1 MFHTRPNIGLQA
13 TPLARPHTWRV
24 FHAYHVPPAVAFK
37 EVASG
42 ALEAQ
47 RWAALNPR
55 RPCRTGNRIACE
67 QRTNLLSYSE

>member
-13 TPLARPHTWRV
+13 TPLARPAIRRV
-24 FHAYHVPPAVAFK
+24 FHVRRVPSAVAFQ

-47 RWAALNPR
+47 RWAAPQ
-55 RPCRTGNRIACE
+55 P
-67 QRTNLLSYSE
+67 